1 MQFQIDD
8 MACGGCARSVT
19 RAIHSVDPQTRVEVD
34 LQLRRVTVESAADA
48 ATVAAVLAALGF
60 PPRRAA

>member
-1 MQFQIDD
+1 MQFQIDN

-19 RAIHSVDPQTRVEVD
+19 KAIHSVDPQAKVD
-34 LQLRRVTVESAADA
+34 IDLNLKRVTVESG
-48 ATVAAVLAALGF
+48 VAQSAVTAGLEVAGF